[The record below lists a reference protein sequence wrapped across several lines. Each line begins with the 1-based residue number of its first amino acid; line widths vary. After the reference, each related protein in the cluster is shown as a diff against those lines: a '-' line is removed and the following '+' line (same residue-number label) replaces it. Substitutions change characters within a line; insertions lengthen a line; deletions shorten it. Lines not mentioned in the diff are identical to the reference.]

1 MEISNRQFE
10 LLLKECESINLKR
23 LKLNTLLLVVHFLIS
38 DYEKPQLLDE
48 KDSLFVDDSISK
60 LKEYIE
66 ENIIV
71 SNSLVYL
78 YKNRHQT
85 ALLNALATKLEPM
98 KAYYI
103 FLTNIFKIKLTKGSN
118 WLPELLGFS
127 LIYNYKKEFEKSFV
141 LHPFIEDFPIEN
153 VIEIYNKNNIELKKE
168 MCEEEKLNLWKIKT
182 PLDNMYD
189 LSEFMIKKY
198 MEFNFKINP
207 KRVSKSRKKR

>member
-141 LHPFIEDFPIEN
+141 LHPFIEDFPIEEI
-153 VIEIYNKNNIELKKE
+153 IEIYNKNNIELKKE

>member
-48 KDSLFVDDSISK
+48 KDSLFVDENIFK

-71 SNSLVYL
+71 SDTLVYL

-103 FLTNIFKIKLTKGSN
+103 FLTNIFKTKLIKGSN

-141 LHPFIEDFPIEN
+141 LYPFIENFPIEN

-168 MCEEEKLNLWKIKT
+168 MCEEENLNLWKIKT

-189 LSEFMIKKY
+189 LSEFMVKKY
-198 MEFNFKINP
+198 IDFNFKINP
-207 KRVSKSRKKR
+207 KRVSKTRKKR